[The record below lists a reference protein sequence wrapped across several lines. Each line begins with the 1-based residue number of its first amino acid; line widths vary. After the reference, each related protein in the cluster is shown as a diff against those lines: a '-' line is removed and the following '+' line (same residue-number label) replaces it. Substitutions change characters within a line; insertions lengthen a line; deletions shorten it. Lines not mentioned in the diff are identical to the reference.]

1 MIAFEPSEEQQ
12 MIRDT
17 VREFATGELRD
28 AERAADEA
36 EAVPDELLEKTWELG
51 LVNSGIPE
59 SLGGGGFERSPITS
73 VLLLEE
79 LAYGSASLAVAA
91 MAPSLFVNPL
101 LDFGTREQ
109 QAEYLPLFT
118 GSSYHTAG
126 LALHEESFVFDP
138 ANLHTVATAKG
149 KGYALSGRKRFI
161 PMGERASHFLV
172 VARSGTREGVADL
185 EAFVVPADARGVTLE
200 REKTLGLRALPLAS
214 LTLDQV
220 EVPSSARLGGER
232 GIDGRR
238 LLAQTRLASAALSV
252 GLSHAIFDMALPY
265 AKDRVAFGEPIARK
279 QTIAFMLADMRIEL
293 DAMRHLVW
301 KAASQLEQSSDATR
315 ASVLAQCYVRRE
327 AMKIADN
334 GLQIFGGHGYIRE
347 YPLEMWYRNARTVT
361 VLDALAAA

>member
-1 MIAFEPSEEQQ
+1 MIAFEPTEEQE

-17 VREFATGELRD
+17 VREFAVAELRE

-36 EAVPDELLEKTWELG
+36 EATPDALLDKTWELG
-51 LVNSGIPE
+51 LVPGGIPE
-59 SLGGGGFERSPITS
+59 ALGGGGFERSPITS
-73 VLLLEE
+73 VLVLEE

-101 LDFGTREQ
+101 IDFGTEAQ

-118 GSSYHTAG
+118 GSAYHAAS
-126 LALHEESFVFDP
+126 LALHEESFGFDP
-138 ANLHTVATAKG
+138 ANLRTVAVAKG
-149 KGYALSGRKRFI
+149 EGYALSGRKRFI

-172 VARSGTREGVADL
+172 VARSGAREGVADL
-185 EAFVVPADARGVTLE
+185 EAFVVPADAPGVTIE
-200 REKTLGLRALPLAS
+200 RETTLGLRAVPLAS
-214 LTLDQV
+214 LTLDRV
-220 EVPSSARLGGER
+220 EVPGRARLGGER

-252 GLSHAIFDMALPY
+252 GLSRAIFDTALPY
-265 AKDRVAFGEPIARK
+265 AKERVAFGEPIARK

-315 ASVLAQCYVRRE
+315 ATALAQCYVRRE
-327 AMKIADN
+327 TMKIADD